1 MKKPQRRAQLAL
13 LAAAALTVT
22 ALLPG
27 STAVAT
33 PGDAGVNATI
43 QVVASG
49 LDTPRGVLYDRKNKR
64 VLVAEAGLGDGSPEQ
79 IPPCGRAFGGPIY
92 CYGPTG
98 AVFQYSETTG
108 AGSRIVTGLPSIDN
122 PAAVL
127 GVHDLSL
134 HKGKLELLF
143 GLSGPLRFRNELI
156 TPTTPDAV
164 GLAQVGT
171 VVDGTFQPYGD
182 LVTYE
187 NVVNPEPQFEDSD
200 PFGLLRTGNGSI
212 VTDAAG
218 NDVLRV
224 KPDGSIQT
232 LAVIHDRIIGAFV
245 IESVPT
251 SVVEGPDGA
260 LYIGELSGFPYPKGV
275 ARVLRLVPGQEETE
289 YATGFTNI
297 IDIAFDSQGR
307 LLVLEIAK
315 EGLFLPEDT
324 VTGRLARVEL
334 DGTVTDL
341 LTTGLENPGG
351 IAVVNDN
358 TFYIT
363 NHTTAVLDH
372 SGELLKV
379 TLS

>member
-1 MKKPQRRAQLAL
+1 M
-13 LAAAALTVT
+13 LAAAAMAVT
-22 ALLPG
+22 ALPA
-27 STAVAT
+27 SSAVAT
-33 PGDAGVNATI
+33 PGDVGVNATI
-43 QVVASG
+43 TVVADG
-49 LDTPRGVLYDRKNKR
+49 LDTPRGVIYDNKANR
-64 VLVAEAGLGDGSPEQ
+64 ILVAEAGLGDGSAAQ
-79 IPPCGRAFGGPIY
+79 VPPCGRAFGGPIY
-92 CYGPTG
+92 CYGESG
-98 AVFQYSETTG
+98 AVFEYKVATG
-108 AGSRIVTGLPSIDN
+108 TGSRIVTGLPSIDN

-127 GVHDLSL
+127 GVHDLSF
-134 HKGKLELLF
+134 HKGELELLF
-143 GLSGPLRFRNELI
+143 GLSGPLRFRNDLASV
-156 TPTTPDAV
+156 PSSV
-164 GLAQVGT
+164 GLGQVGT
-171 VVDGTFQPYGD
+171 VVGGTFQPYGD

-212 VTDAAG
+212 VADAAG

-224 KPDGSIQT
+224 KADGSIQT
-232 LAVIHDRIIGAFV
+232 LAVIHDRVIGPNI

-260 LYIGELSGFPYPKGV
+260 IYIGELSGFPYPKGV

-324 VTGRLARVEL
+324 VTGRLARIEL

-351 IAVVNDN
+351 IAVVDDN

-363 NHTTAVLDH
+363 NHTTSVLDH
-372 SGELLKV
+372 TGQLLRV
-379 TLS
+379 EIG